1 MRTVALGL
9 PVAVVDVDEALS
21 GDWQQHRHAVD
32 VVRVQDPPPL
42 LWGALAAAGFLPKP
56 QVVTWRAATAS
67 CEDEFLSGLA
77 RKDKQNIRI
86 ARRRAKADNLA
97 ITVGPVDAALLERF
111 LPIYE
116 AQVARMVHGWSVATE
131 HRERI
136 LADADSYFAVCAW
149 EGDILVGASIN
160 QQSKERDEV
169 RARFSAVVADQRQA
183 SLTRV
188 IYLEVVRVARELGFL
203 MVSLGSDP
211 NLYGHLVKPGLFS
224 FKSRLGFVPVPSH
237 LVDPESGSDQADR
250 VVGFSAITDPSFV
263 LSYAEGVSGQP
274 IRGSRLTL
282 DLYATKPELDLR
294 PYTVDH
300 LADIR
305 VHQLEGDRP

>member
-9 PVAVVDVDEALS
+9 PVAVVDVAEALN
-21 GDWQQHRHAVD
+21 GDWRAHRHSVD

-42 LWGALAAAGFLPKP
+42 LWDSLAAAGFRPKP

-67 CEDEFLSGLA
+67 DEEQFLSGLA

-86 ARRRAKADNLA
+86 ARRRARADGLT
-97 ITVGPVDAALLERF
+97 ITVRPVDAGLMDAF
-111 LPIYE
+111 LPLYE

-131 HRERI
+131 HRDRV
-136 LADADSYFAVCAW
+136 LAEADDYFAVCAW
-149 EGDILVGASIN
+149 DGDILVGASIN
-160 QQSKERDEV
+160 QQSRERDEV

-188 IYLEVVRVARELGFL
+188 LYLEVVREARERGFA

-237 LVDPESGSDQADR
+237 LVDPDSGSDQADR
-250 VVGFSAITDPSFV
+250 VVGFDAITDPSFV
-263 LSYAEGVSGQP
+263 LSYAQGV
-274 IRGSRLTL
+274 RGPSLAL
-282 DLYATKPELDLR
+282 DLYTTKPGIDLR

-300 LADIR
+300 LADVR